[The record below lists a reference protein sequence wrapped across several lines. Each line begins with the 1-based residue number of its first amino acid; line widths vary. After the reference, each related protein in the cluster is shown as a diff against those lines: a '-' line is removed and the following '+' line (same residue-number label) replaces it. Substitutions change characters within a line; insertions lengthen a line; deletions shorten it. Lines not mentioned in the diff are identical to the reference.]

1 MRVTVSKEIKKH
13 LTVSEMP
20 AVNEII
26 KLMKDDKSTVEDYAR
41 MAMAS
46 LGYIVQE
53 FEIYRASATIAK
65 NQRANDAIFEGSN
78 DLDVWIE
85 YLAFDS
91 YYGAY
96 DCGVYLSDLWGLTEE
111 NEGELCDK
119 MYLNA
124 FTKGGKR

>member
-1 MRVTVSKEIKKH
+1 MRVTVSKEIKKY

-26 KLMKDDKSTVEDYAR
+26 KFMKEDEFTVEDYAR
-41 MAMAS
+41 MAMNS
-46 LGYIVQE
+46 LGYIAQR

-65 NQRANDAIFEGSN
+65 NQRANNAIFEGSN
-78 DLDVWIE
+78 NLDVWIE
-85 YLAFDS
+85 FLAFDS
-91 YYGAY
+91 YYGAF

-111 NEGELCDK
+111 NEGELYDN

-124 FTKGGKR
+124 FTKRGRR